1 MTREEI
7 ELAIKKISEMKSYYD
22 NLILDEESPEDDPT
36 NEADMVEAFDLS
48 LALLKREL
56 RFLDAG
62 YKNQRVEFYIGG
74 RKFMVKEMAQ

>member
-48 LALLKREL
+48 LA
-56 RFLDAG
+56 
-62 YKNQRVEFYIGG
+62 
-74 RKFMVKEMAQ
+74 